1 MSMEVWWRL
10 IYSRIRQLNLLV
22 YELKVQVWVSLI

>member
-10 IYSRIRQLNLLV
+10 IYRRIRQLNLLV